1 MVGFPLRVQARCSN
15 GNTHRMSKAFNER
28 VKNSVSQ
35 QNGKRNAIKGKAK
48 NKVE

>member
-15 GNTHRMSKAFNER
+15 GNPHSMSKAFNER